1 MSDQAFESRGDL
13 AGETRD
19 GPRSNAAEFTVSEIS
34 NALKRTV
41 EDAFGHVRVR
51 GEISGYRG
59 PHSSGHAYFG
69 LKDDRAKIDA
79 VVWKGT
85 MARLKFRPEEGMEV
99 IATGKLTTYPGKSS
113 YQIVIDN
120 LEPAGAGAL
129 MALLEERKRRLA
141 AEGLFDR
148 ERKRPL
154 PYMPKVIGVVTSP
167 TGAVIRDIIHRI
179 KDRYPLH
186 VIVWP
191 VRVQGETSGQE
202 VAAAV
207 AGFNMLA
214 AGGDIPRPDVLIV
227 ARGGGSLED
236 LWGFNDEALARTVA
250 ASGIPVISAVGH
262 ETDWT
267 LIDYAADM
275 RAPTPTGAAEFA
287 VPVRADLEATLAGLG
302 ARLKACTSRNFERKR
317 TALRAA
323 ARALPSPD
331 TLLALPRRRFDEAT
345 SRLARALTVS
355 VDRKRAR
362 LAAARLAPATLERQ
376 LAEAARHLDR
386 AGAQLPRSLRATLRR
401 HGQQVDTAAAR
412 LTPARLER
420 RLADARRN
428 VTRDLQRAQGAF
440 VASVRKRR
448 DRFDLTAIRLTAE
461 PLARRQSVLAERLR
475 SLSRRGDQL
484 VTLQLERSATRLAHA
499 DRLLATLQL
508 SDQSIL
514 DRGYALVIDADGKL
528 VRRAADVSPGAD
540 LTLKFA
546 DGTAQATAGGTGGA
560 PRPPAEKPAAK
571 PAVARPAAA
580 KKDPGAQGSLF

>member
-1 MSDQAFESRGDL
+1 MSDIFESR
-13 AGETRD
+13 A
-19 GPRSNAAEFTVSEIS
+19 PRSNAAEFTVSEIS

-41 EDAFGHVRVR
+41 EDTFGHVRVR

-59 PHSSGHAYFG
+59 PHSSGHAYFS

-85 MARLKFRPEEGMEV
+85 MGRLKFRPEEGMEV

-129 MALLEERKRRLA
+129 MALLEERKKRLA

-154 PYMPKVIGVVTSP
+154 PYMPAVIGVVTSP
-167 TGAVIRDIIHRI
+167 TGSVIRDILHRI
-179 KDRYPLH
+179 KDRFPLH

-191 VRVQGETSGQE
+191 VRVQGETSGAE
-202 VAAAV
+202 AAAAV
-207 AGFNMLA
+207 SGFNMLA
-214 AGGDIPRPDVLIV
+214 DQGTIPRPDVLIV

-267 LIDYAADM
+267 LIDYAADV

-287 VPVRADLEATLAGLG
+287 VPVRAELEATLAGLS
-302 ARLKACTSRNFERKR
+302 ARLKACTTRGIDRKR

-323 ARALPSPD
+323 TRALPSPD

-355 VDRKRAR
+355 TERKRAR
-362 LAAARLAPATLERQ
+362 LDAARLTPATLERR
-376 LAEAARHLDR
+376 LGEAKRHLER
-386 AGAQLPRSLRATLRR
+386 AGQQLPKCARANARR
-401 HGQQVDTAAAR
+401 HGQHLQAVASRLTPAALLRRLAEARRSTGRDFQRVQGGFAAVTRAKRAGFDRAAAR
-412 LTPARLER
+412 LTP
-420 RLADARRN
+420 
-428 VTRDLQRAQGAF
+428 
-440 VASVRKRR
+440 
-448 DRFDLTAIRLTAE
+448 E
-461 PLARRQSVLAERLR
+461 PLARLVERSRTRFSHAERLLSTL
-475 SLSRRGDQL
+475 SLS
-484 VTLQLERSATRLAHA
+484 E
-499 DRLLATLQL
+499 
-508 SDQSIL
+508 QSIL
-514 DRGYALVIDADGKL
+514 DRGYALVISADGGLIK
-528 VRRAADVSPGAD
+528 RAAEVAPGAE
-540 LTLKFA
+540 LTLRFA
-546 DGTAQATAGGTGGA
+546 DGTAQAVAEGA
-560 PRPPAEKPAAK
+560 K
-571 PAVARPAAA
+571 ARPATKPTAA
-580 KKDPGAQGSLF
+580 KAKEPGGQGSLF